1 MYIQRKISERLFK
14 QATCN
19 VRLTREL
26 YFHK

>member
-1 MYIQRKISERLFK
+1 MYIVRKISERLFK

-26 YFHK
+26 